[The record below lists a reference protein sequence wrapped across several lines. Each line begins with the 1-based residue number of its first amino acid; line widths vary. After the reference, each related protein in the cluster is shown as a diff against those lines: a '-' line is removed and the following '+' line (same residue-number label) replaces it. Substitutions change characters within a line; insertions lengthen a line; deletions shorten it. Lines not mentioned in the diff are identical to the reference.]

1 LEYVERKISLALSKY
16 PKVRDVIKF
25 FYLYIASLFGII
37 LNKNKTVIQS
47 KIYEISID
55 DSEESFFGYY
65 DHSPMSSNGR
75 YVLFHSSAFSTK
87 RHPKKVKY
95 ISICVKDLLNNKV
108 YKLYD
113 TRAFNWQQ
121 GSRLMWID
129 DDNIIFND
137 YENNGYISVVYSLSL
152 MKVIKK
158 INYPI
163 YDVNNYKA
171 VTLDFSWLAKY
182 DSDYGYYNKKSFST
196 DISIINLNTGGIEL
210 FLSLDEMLK
219 RTNFKCNIDVE
230 HVVNH
235 FMFAP
240 DGRSVMFIHRY
251 YTPKGKRERLIHWNL
266 INDNVR
272 VLINESIISHC
283 CWNGN
288 DEIIGFFGAEI
299 DSLNYYRLSIESCN
313 TEKLFF
319 DARKYSDGHPTIVHN
334 RYIISDTYPDKNR
347 IKKLFVY
354 DLV

>member
-1 LEYVERKISLALSKY
+1 
-16 PKVRDVIKF
+16 
-25 FYLYIASLFGII
+25 
-37 LNKNKTVIQS
+37 
-47 KIYEISID
+47 
-55 DSEESFFGYY
+55 
-65 DHSPMSSNGR
+65 
-75 YVLFHSSAFSTK
+75 
-87 RHPKKVKY
+87 
-95 ISICVKDLLNNKV
+95 
-108 YKLYD
+108 
-113 TRAFNWQQ
+113 WQQ

-240 DGRSVMFIHRY
+240 DGRS
-251 YTPKGKRERLIHWNL
+251 
-266 INDNVR
+266 
-272 VLINESIISHC
+272 
-283 CWNGN
+283 
-288 DEIIGFFGAEI
+288 
-299 DSLNYYRLSIESCN
+299 
-313 TEKLFF
+313 
-319 DARKYSDGHPTIVHN
+319 
-334 RYIISDTYPDKNR
+334 
-347 IKKLFVY
+347 
-354 DLV
+354 